1 MGFYGGRSEWIV
13 TDFDSEIP
21 VPEAPMRRTL
31 RDLTPLLLSLLLVA
45 PAGQAQQPAGR
56 VTGRIIDAT
65 NGTGLPGASVQVA
78 GTTIGASASVEG
90 RFTLVTPATD
100 SLTILVR
107 RIGYTPKTVIGIK
120 VRAGEAVSVDVALSP
135 AEFRLA
141 AQVVTAEAERGS
153 VNSSL
158 DRQRTSINVVSGITA
173 EQIAQSPDGD
183 AAQAVGRVA
192 GVSVQDGKYVFV
204 RGLGD
209 RYTHASLDGARIPSP
224 EPERKVVPLDLF
236 PSGLLQSITT
246 VKTFTP
252 DQPGDF
258 SGAQVDIQTK
268 EFPAERTWAMSTS
281 TGTSENIMRT
291 SVPMPRRVGGDLF
304 ALGASGRARPSV
316 VGQFGNFAT
325 SLPAQDDYNR
335 MVSSFRNSWTPRND
349 QGGLNGSTSLSVG
362 GNDPILGHR
371 VGYLASGTYS
381 FSQEARLDQVRSL
394 ALAQGSAGAS
404 EVDRFEGSSGKSSVL
419 WGGLVNVSTLVG
431 ARSRLALN
439 STYNRTMDSE
449 ARSERG
455 TSENLGIPLLL
466 SRQKYVERSVRSNQL
481 LFESSLSDRQEIELA
496 VSASG
501 VSRLEPDRSEFVQAI
516 FTDPTTGAEMA
527 PQWFSSS
534 NEGAVRTFGEL
545 REDAYEARGH
555 YRIRFGDVGRAVA
568 LKVGGLGRR
577 AKRDAT
583 SSAYSISASGIS
595 QADRE
600 EAAERIFDGRYTA
613 PGDDVWRVT
622 PLGAGGTYD
631 ASEYLVA
638 GFAMLEAD
646 LASRWQL
653 IGGVRAEYSDVL
665 VRAQPTI
672 GALSST
678 NPTYTDLLPA
688 LALTFRPTPDVA
700 VRLSAS
706 QTVSRPEYRELA
718 PIQYREVLGFDNVL
732 GNPDLRRA
740 VVQNYDARWEWYLAP
755 GEVVSVGVFAKRF
768 TDPIERVYRGSSG
781 TRIITFVNA
790 TGADNYGLELE
801 GRKNLGFLAPPL
813 EALAVSANAT
823 LMRSEIR
830 IAGQSLAV
838 TNDHRRMVGQAP
850 YVVNAGLTW
859 TSPIGTSSASVLY
872 NVVGPRIT
880 DAGEVPLPD
889 VVERERH
896 VVDFSVRF
904 PIMDGVQGRFDAKN
918 LLDAAYVMMQG
929 PVTRERYR
937 VGRGFSM
944 GLSWQP

>member
-1 MGFYGGRSEWIV
+1 
-13 TDFDSEIP
+13 
-21 VPEAPMRRTL
+21 MRRIL
-31 RDLTPLLLSLLLVA
+31 RDLTSAFLLLTGAIPLVA
-45 PAGQAQQPAGR
+45 QSSPATTR
-56 VTGRIIDAT
+56 VTGRIVDAT
-65 NGTGLPGASVQVA
+65 NGSGIPGASIQVA
-78 GTTIGASASVEG
+78 GTTSGASAGVDG
-90 RFTLVTPATD
+90 RYSLLVTASD
-100 SLTILVR
+100 SVTLLVR
-107 RIGYTPKTVIGIK
+107 RIGYAPKTVTG
-120 VRAGEAVSVDVALSP
+120 VRVASGGSIALDIALSP
-135 AEFRLA
+135 AELRLA
-141 AQVVTAEAERGS
+141 AQVVTADAERGS
-153 VNSSL
+153 VNSAL
-158 DRQRTSINVVSGITA
+158 DQQRTSVNVVSGITA
-173 EQIAQSPDGD
+173 EQIARSPDGD
-183 AAQAVGRVA
+183 AAQAVGRVS

-281 TGTSENIMRT
+281 TGTSDNLMRGA
-291 SVPMPRRVGGDLF
+291 VPMPRRVGGDLF
-304 ALGASGRARPSV
+304 ALGSRGRSLPSV
-316 VGQFGNFAT
+316 VEQFGNFAT
-325 SLPAQDDYNR
+325 SLPSQDDYNR
-335 MVSSFRNSWTPRND
+335 MVASFRNAWTPRD
-349 QGGLNGSTSLSVG
+349 EQGGVNGSTSLSVG

-371 VGYLASGTYS
+371 VGYLASGTYAY
-381 FSQEARLDQVRSL
+381 SQEARVDQVRSL

-404 EVDRFEGSSGKSSVL
+404 EVDRFEGTSGKSSVL

-431 ARSRLALN
+431 ARSRIALN

-466 SRQKYVERSVRSNQL
+466 SRQKYVERSVRSSQL
-481 LFESSLSDRQEIELA
+481 ILESSLSDRQDLELA
-496 VSASG
+496 ISASG

-516 FTDPTTGAEMA
+516 FTDPSTGAEMA

-534 NEGAVRTFGEL
+534 NEGAVRTFGAL
-545 REDAYEARGH
+545 HEDAYEARGH
-555 YRIRFGDVGRAVA
+555 YRIRFGDLGRSVA

-577 AKRDAT
+577 ATRDAT
-583 SSAYSISASGIS
+583 SSAYSINASGIS

-600 EAAERIFDGRYTA
+600 APAEEIFDGRYTA

-631 ASEYLVA
+631 ASEYLFA
-638 GFAMLEAD
+638 GFAMVEAD
-646 LASRWQL
+646 LAARWQV
-653 IGGVRAEYSDVL
+653 IGGLRAEYSDVL

-688 LALTFRPTPDVA
+688 LALTFRPSRDVA
-700 VRLSAS
+700 LRLSAS

-740 VVQNYDARWEWYLAP
+740 TVQNYDARWEWYLAP

-768 TDPIERVYRGSSG
+768 ADPIERVYRGSSG

-801 GRKNLGFLAPPL
+801 GRKGLGFLATALEPL
-813 EALAVSANAT
+813 SISANAT
-823 LMRSEIR
+823 LMQSQIR

-838 TNDHRRMVGQAP
+838 TNDQRRMVGQAP

-859 TSPIGTSSASVLY
+859 TSPLGTSSASVLY

-918 LLDAAYVMMQG
+918 LLDAPYQMMQG

-937 VGRGFSM
+937 VGRGFSL
-944 GLSWQP
+944 GLSWKP